1 MKPYRVI
8 FSILLWLAF
17 SVGSHAQRM
26 AIIADPHI
34 QDVEGHPELVRT
46 WESQARSTRLF
57 NENYFAFRAVLD
69 DVARR
74 GIRLVILPGD
84 LTDNGQQTACQAVT
98 RILHGYE
105 RRYGMRFFMT
115 TGNHDPNYPV
125 GMPWGQ
131 KDFLG
136 KDGRPRVIYS
146 DSCQFFLANKPHEIL
161 TPDTVVPDLRCLG
174 YDELTDEWCDFGFQP
189 RQDFLH
195 WERPVNTSP
204 YPDASYLAEPIAGL
218 WLLAIDGSVHTPKA
232 GSGERG
238 ARSGNGNQDRSD
250 PTMWNGSWPGYN
262 NVMQH
267 KPFLTDWVKDVAAR
281 AKRQGKRLVAFCHY
295 PLVDF
300 NRGATDIV
308 REAWGEKAFDL
319 TRVPRPEVAQAFL
332 DAGLRLHISG
342 HMHLNNTA
350 RFLSGDASLIDV
362 QVPSIAGCMPAYKIL
377 TLLNDS
383 IYDFQT
389 VLVDSVPGFDTF
401 FGRYALRGDAGPADA
416 LSEIVSGE
424 VRDYPAFCQRWFASL
439 VANRYVQQDLP
450 PALQEM
456 LPQIG
461 GTYPDASSPSGT
473 AVWTG
478 LDLVTDLYR
487 LRFAGQ
493 TALAD
498 IPQARLQAYEL
509 FFSGSE
515 ERGAGSDVI
524 APLAA
529 VFRCMLNALPTDHFR
544 VNVRTGQLCQ

>member
-8 FSILLWLAF
+8 FSILLWMAF
-17 SVGSHAQRM
+17 YAGSHAQRI

-57 NENYFAFRAVLD
+57 NENYFAFRAALD
-69 DVARR
+69 DAARR

-84 LTDNGQQTACQAVT
+84 LTDNGQQLTCQAVT

-161 TPDTVVPDLRCLG
+161 TPDTVVPGLRCLG
-174 YDELTDEWCDFGFQP
+174 YDELTDEWCDFGFKP
-189 RQDFLH
+189 REDFLH
-195 WERPVNTSP
+195 WERPVNTSR
-204 YPDASYLAEPIAGL
+204 YPDASYLAEPVEGL
-218 WLLAIDGSVHTPKA
+218 WLLAIDGSVHTPKS
-232 GSGERG
+232 GSEEQG
-238 ARSGNGNQDRSD
+238 ARSGDSS
-250 PTMWNGSWPGYN
+250 PTASNPIVWNGSWPGYN

-267 KPFLTDWVKDVAAR
+267 KPFLIDWVRDVTAR
-281 AKRQGKRLVAFCHY
+281 AKRLGKRLVTFCHY
-295 PLVDF
+295 PMVDF

-350 RFLSGDASLIDV
+350 RFHADDASLIDV
-362 QVPSIAGCMPAYKIL
+362 QVPSRAGCMPAYKIL
-377 TLLNDS
+377 TILNDS

-389 VLVDSVPGFDTF
+389 VRLDSVPDFDVF
-401 FGRYALRGDAGPADA
+401 FPRYGHSSAPPAT
-416 LSEIVSGE
+416 
-424 VRDYPAFCQRWFASL
+424 YQQFCSDWFAQL
-439 VANRYVQQDLP
+439 VVNRFIKQDLP
-450 PALQEM
+450 LALQTI
-456 LPQIG
+456 LPTIG

-473 AVWTG
+473 ASWTG
-478 LDLVTDLYR
+478 IDLVTDFYR
-487 LRFAGQ
+487 LRFAAQ
-493 TALAD
+493 LALAD
-498 IPQARLQAYEL
+498 IPQARLRAYEE
-509 FFSGSE
+509 FFSRSE
-515 ERGAGSDVI
+515 ELGAESEISVFSESAI
-524 APLAA
+524 ADFAK
-529 VFRCMLNALPTDHFR
+529 VFRCMLDGLPSDHFR
-544 VNVRTGQLCQ
+544 VNIHTGNLVVYHK